1 MGIYRQ
7 RVALKSHKS
16 KVAFLEAKM
25 LLLCIFLLS
34 SCFSGSLGSAIEEF
48 KGNFKAL
55 VNLASKEVGH
65 YIFFVIFC
73 SSVDG
78 SIKPILG
85 QFQL

>member
-7 RVALKSHKS
+7 RVALKRHKS

-34 SCFSGSLGSAIEEF
+34 SCFSGSLGSTIEEF
-48 KGNFKAL
+48 QKNFKDL
-55 VNLASKEVGH
+55 VNLASKEVGRD
-65 YIFFVIFC
+65 IFFVIFC
-73 SSVDG
+73 SSFDG
-78 SIKPILG
+78 SIKPRLD